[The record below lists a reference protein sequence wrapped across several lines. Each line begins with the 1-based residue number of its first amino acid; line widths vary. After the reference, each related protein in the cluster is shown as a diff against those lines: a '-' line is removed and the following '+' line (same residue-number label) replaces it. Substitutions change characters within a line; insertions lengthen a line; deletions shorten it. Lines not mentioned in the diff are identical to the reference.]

1 MIARSFVYSKGEK
14 VMTSREEK
22 LHNRKLVKLYQNLG
36 SGMLMS
42 LMLQPMQR
50 KKGKTHGSNTLG
62 VGRQV

>member
-1 MIARSFVYSKGEK
+1 
-14 VMTSREEK
+14 MTSREEK

-50 KKGKTHGSNTLG
+50 KKGKTHGNSTLG
-62 VGRQV
+62 VGKQV